1 MKTKTLTLIAFCILA
16 IVHQI
21 SAKTPIKYGKVDLED
36 LKMTVYE
43 PDTSASAVVLCKY
56 GYFNGNDYKFTT
68 ITRVKILKKS
78 GVSLSEFS
86 FPGKEDM
93 QVRGKV
99 YNLENGEIVEEK
111 LKNESIFKL
120 KVTEDYYKM
129 RVALPNIKVGSV
141 YDIETTQFLLPSD
154 FAFQR
159 EIPIRHCEL
168 QLDPTN
174 EIEYRKRSRGFI
186 MIKSDGPNTFVLDN
200 VPAFKEEPYMDSK
213 ENYVAKFEFDILDI
227 HFPGY
232 YKGFT
237 TSWEAVNK
245 RLRGNSY
252 FGGALTNG
260 VGALNALKKEIEE
273 KYSDPYDKMIAA
285 YEAIKEVKYNE
296 IESLYASEE
305 HLGGV
310 YKDKKGNSA
319 EINMMLYQLLQKLDV
334 YALPVAISTRDNG
347 TLHQFYPSLEKL
359 NYMFIQAKI
368 GDKKYLLDATE
379 ELMPAGMVP
388 LRCLN
393 KSGRLINNESG
404 KWIDLRTDKKDK
416 SSFIFNLTLNDN
428 LEAEG
433 TMQSSK
439 SDYSA
444 YYFRKNYKNYASS
457 DKFLEAMEF
466 DHPGLRIKDY
476 SFTDLDSIYKD
487 VREMYTVKINNV
499 AQQVG
504 NMVMINPFLFEKIKD
519 NPFKLEERQYP
530 VDFAYQEEKTL
541 VSNFTIPDG
550 YVFETVPQPA
560 RIVLPEKAGSALIA
574 YSVMGNRVSVTYKFM
589 INKTVFTP
597 EEYTLLKQLFALI
610 IEKQSEPIVIKKN
623 EDAASL

>member
-21 SAKTPIKYGKVDLED
+21 SAKSPIKFGKVDIED

-56 GYFNGNDYKFTT
+56 GYFNGNNYSFTT
-68 ITRVKILKKS
+68 ITRVKILKKAA
-78 GVSLSEFS
+78 VSLSEFT

-120 KVTEDYYKM
+120 KITDDYYKM

-141 YDIETTQFLLPSD
+141 YDIETSQLLLPAE

-186 MIKSDGPNTFVLDN
+186 MIKNSGPYTFMLDN
-200 VPAFKEEPYMDSK
+200 VPAFKEEPFMDSK
-213 ENYVAKFEFDILDI
+213 ENYLAKFEFDILNVS
-227 HFPGY
+227 FPGY

-237 TSWEAVNK
+237 TSWEAVNE
-245 RLRGNSY
+245 RLRSHSH

-260 VGALNALKKEIEE
+260 VGGINALKKEIEE

-285 YEAIKEVKYNE
+285 YEAIKSVKWNE
-296 IESLYASEE
+296 IESLYASED
-305 HLGGV
+305 HLGGI

-319 EINMMLYQLLQKLDV
+319 EINMMLYQLLQKLDIN
-334 YALPVAISTRDNG
+334 ALPVAISTRENG

-359 NYMFIQAKI
+359 NYMFIRAKI
-368 GDKKYLLDATE
+368 GENEYLLDATE
-379 ELMPAGMVP
+379 ELMPADMVP

-404 KWIDLRTDKKDK
+404 RWIDLKTDKKDK
-416 SSFIFNLTLNDN
+416 SSYIFNLTLNDN

-433 TMQSSK
+433 TMQCSQ

-444 YYFRKNYKNYASS
+444 FYFRKNYKEYASS
-457 DKFLEAMEF
+457 DKFLEAMEYN
-466 DHPGLRIKDY
+466 HPGLRIKDY

-487 VREMYTVKINNV
+487 SREMYTVKINNA

-504 NMVMINPFLFEKIKD
+504 NMVMINPFLFEKVEE

-530 VDFAYQEEKTL
+530 VDFAYKEEKVI
-541 VSNFTIPDG
+541 VSNFTIPEG
-550 YVFETVPQPA
+550 YIFETVPKPA
-560 RIVLPEKAGSALIA
+560 RIVLPENAGSALVA
-574 YSVMGNRVSVTYKFM
+574 YSVMGNRISVTYKFM
-589 INKTVFTP
+589 INKTVFYP
-597 EEYTLLKQLFALI
+597 EEYPLLKQLYALI